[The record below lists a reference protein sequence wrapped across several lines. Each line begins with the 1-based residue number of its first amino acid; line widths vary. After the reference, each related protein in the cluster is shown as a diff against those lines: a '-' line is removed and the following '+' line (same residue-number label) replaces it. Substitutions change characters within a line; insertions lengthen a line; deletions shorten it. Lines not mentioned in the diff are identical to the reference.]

1 MTAVA
6 PNLKRA
12 RAITAGV
19 LVVMLLTGLSGD
31 SAAAP
36 GASPGVDDAD
46 PFFATWQTLG
56 RADGLPDDKVFAVA
70 VADDT
75 VWAGTEKGLAAL
87 RDGRVE
93 TWSTADGLPF
103 DVVTAL
109 DVDSQTGDLW
119 IGTMGGLARLSAG
132 RVDAFTQL
140 DSGLANDVIY
150 GVAAADGVV
159 WVVTA
164 AGLNQYDP
172 RTDAWQIYDTTNTLM
187 HEPWC
192 YGVTVAGT
200 TVYVA
205 VWGGGVLV
213 HDTVTGSFRE
223 HRDPDGEMEVDLFV
237 DDGLVHDV
245 TSAVGYASDLLW
257 VGTYFG
263 LSRYDGRRW
272 RSFAEEDSG
281 LVSNFINTVRAVDD
295 GVWIGTDKG
304 LNYFD
309 STTWWTWRRGESD
322 GAFEFEVRGADGVPQ
337 LRRASTG
344 LPDNTVLG
352 IAIDGGDLWVATAA
366 GLAHASALPGV
377 ARTSSRQQGDGS

>member
-1 MTAVA
+1 MLVA
-6 PNLKRA
+6 GAAL
-12 RAITAGV
+12 V
-19 LVVMLLTGLSGD
+19 LVLLPVAASG
-31 SAAAP
+31 SGANPAAP
-36 GASPGVDDAD
+36 PAASDDVD
-46 PFFATWQTLG
+46 PFFAGWRTLDSD
-56 RADGLPDDKVFAVA
+56 DGLPDDKVFAVA
-70 VADDT
+70 VAEGT
-75 VWAGTEKGLAAL
+75 VWAGTERGLAAL
-87 RDGRVE
+87 RDDRVE

-109 DVDSQTGDLW
+109 DVDARTGDLW

-132 RVDAFTQL
+132 RIDAFTQL

-150 GVAAADGVV
+150 GVAAAEGAV

-164 AGLNQYDP
+164 AGLNRYDP
-172 RTDAWQIYDTTNTLM
+172 RTDAWEIYDTTNTLM

-213 HDTVTGSFRE
+213 HDTVAGSFRE
-223 HRDPDGEMEVDLFV
+223 HRDPDGEMEVDLFA

-245 TSAVGYASDLLW
+245 TSAVGFGGDLLW

-272 RSFAEEDSG
+272 RSYAEQDSG
-281 LVSNFINTVRAVDD
+281 LVSDFINTVRADGD

-309 STTWWTWRRGESD
+309 STTWWTWRRAETD
-322 GAFEFEVRGADGVPQ
+322 GAFEFEVRGPESTPQ
-337 LRRASTG
+337 LRRASSG
-344 LPDNTVLG
+344 LPDNSVLG

-366 GLAHASALPGV
+366 GLAHASAHPGA